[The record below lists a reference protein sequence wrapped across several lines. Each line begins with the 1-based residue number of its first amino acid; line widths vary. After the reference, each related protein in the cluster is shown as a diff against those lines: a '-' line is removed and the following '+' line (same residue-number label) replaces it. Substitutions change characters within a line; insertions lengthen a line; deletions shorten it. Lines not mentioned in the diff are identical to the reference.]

1 MRWHYQIYDTYNYL
15 FQLGIEMTKFDQ
27 KMTDVNNL
35 KILRIFSKVSL
46 ATVPIFDDWT
56 LPGMVD
62 SCPNSST
69 GQFPN

>member
-1 MRWHYQIYDTYNYL
+1 
-15 FQLGIEMTKFDQ
+15 
-27 KMTDVNNL
+27 MTDVNNL

-69 GQFPN
+69 GQFPNWLFPDQTVPRLILFLKVL